1 MQNGD
6 IDILQKLIKEYN
18 LSRSQASSLAEQLSR
33 LQTLLKKGKRE
44 DVAELLTSLIMLSRL
59 PVETVIDRRILYK
72 LRKVPGYRTEKMRL
86 IRAGL
91 IMKLDL
97 EDIED
102 LLSLSGYA
110 FSDSLEE
117 DIVCR
122 FLFQEKLFAP
132 YEIRTVFDLCGV
144 NIPDQIKEMLE
155 GKNSIEK

>member
-1 MQNGD
+1 MLNNNSD
-6 IDILQKLIKEYN
+6 ISQKLIKEYN
-18 LSRSQASSLAEQLSR
+18 MSRSQASSLAEQLSR
-33 LQTLLKKGKRE
+33 LHTMLIKGKRE
-44 DVAELLTSLIMLSRL
+44 DVAELLTHLIELSRL

-102 LLSLSGYA
+102 LLSVSGYA

-132 YEIRTVFDLCGV
+132 YEIGTVFKLSGV
-144 NIPDQIKEMLE
+144 NIPVQIKEMLE
-155 GKNSIEK
+155 GKSSKEE

>member
-1 MQNGD
+1 M
-6 IDILQKLIKEYN
+6 LM
-18 LSRSQASSLAEQLSR
+18 
-33 LQTLLKKGKRE
+33 KGKRE
-44 DVAELLTSLIMLSRL
+44 DVAELLTHLIELSRL
-59 PVETVIDRRILYK
+59 PVESVIDRRILYK

-102 LLSLSGYA
+102 LLSVSGYA

-132 YEIRTVFDLCGV
+132 YEIRNVFELSGV
-144 NIPDQIKEMLE
+144 NIPVQIKEMLE
-155 GKNSIEK
+155 GKSSKEE